1 MSGNFEALRR
11 RGMIFVYWS
20 VATVIIGILA
30 AKAHY
35 SPDLRGMLPA
45 NNSVFSREMDF
56 YARQGATRVLAL
68 EAVGDPATTRAVLQD
83 IVNELAKLGLKPTAT
98 GGAEAMAR
106 TSEVIRAHLPVLVT
120 SELLKELTGQIS
132 REQLE
137 DYLKA
142 FKARAIQPEDSFT
155 ASAARRDVLALT
167 GRLMEPL
174 LAGLNGSERDGIF
187 MRHQDGR
194 HFLIALEVPF
204 DAQEMSRTMPLMAV
218 VDAQVAAAQQRGV
231 TVEAIGAYR
240 HFRDNMTAIYSDL
253 NSSMPVAIGLI
264 CLVLFSLIPNVRAL
278 LALHV
283 PAILGMAGG
292 VAAVVLLGLEVPL
305 PLLGF
310 AAGMLGVA
318 VDYGQHVLVAI
329 RSGEG
334 AQVWR
339 PLVTTW
345 VTTASAFAVLIT
357 SSVPGIRCVGIMI
370 VVGLGIALLA
380 SLTLLPRLVP
390 NLKPVDYW
398 LPISTPLLS
407 LCQRRPRINWLIT
420 GVITV
425 ALVPGLFRLSF
436 NDNLKSYDGS
446 RPETWAA
453 LDAFLAR
460 WGSLTSSDYLVSQ
473 HAELSTALD
482 QAASARQQIGYAPSV
497 VERLMPGPAVQA
509 QRRAAWNAFWQ
520 QNADT
525 FAANLTA
532 AAKANGLRIQAFAET
547 MALYQPVPVGTELTF
562 DLWKDSAVEPL
573 LQSYFSHLDDG
584 HWQVAS
590 PVMKRTQAEVERIH
604 QVIADRTADAPV
616 WLACREHIGH
626 SLIKVVSDDL
636 TSRSLAIVLVVLL
649 VVTLIERNARN
660 IMAQLLPP
668 GVALLWTFGVLG
680 WMGVKLDP
688 FAVLA
693 AAFIGG
699 IGIDSAVFLTQR
711 PNARTLSPV
720 LVASIT
726 TIVGMLSL
734 LSAQH
739 PTIYTLGRTL
749 LIGMSCCLVACLL
762 ITPPLARVTNKLG
775 K

>member
-1 MSGNFEALRR
+1 
-11 RGMIFVYWS
+11 
-20 VATVIIGILA
+20 
-30 AKAHY
+30 
-35 SPDLRGMLPA
+35 
-45 NNSVFSREMDF
+45 
-56 YARQGATRVLAL
+56 
-68 EAVGDPATTRAVLQD
+68 
-83 IVNELAKLGLKPTAT
+83 
-98 GGAEAMAR
+98 
-106 TSEVIRAHLPVLVT
+106 
-120 SELLKELTGQIS
+120 
-132 REQLE
+132 
-137 DYLKA
+137 
-142 FKARAIQPEDSFT
+142 
-155 ASAARRDVLALT
+155 
-167 GRLMEPL
+167 
-174 LAGLNGSERDGIF
+174 
-187 MRHQDGR
+187 
-194 HFLIALEVPF
+194 
-204 DAQEMSRTMPLMAV
+204 
-218 VDAQVAAAQQRGV
+218 
-231 TVEAIGAYR
+231 
-240 HFRDNMTAIYSDL
+240 
-253 NSSMPVAIGLI
+253 
-264 CLVLFSLIPNVRAL
+264 
-278 LALHV
+278 
-283 PAILGMAGG
+283 
-292 VAAVVLLGLEVPL
+292 
-305 PLLGF
+305 
-310 AAGMLGVA
+310 
-318 VDYGQHVLVAI
+318 
-329 RSGEG
+329 
-334 AQVWR
+334 
-339 PLVTTW
+339 
-345 VTTASAFAVLIT
+345 
-357 SSVPGIRCVGIMI
+357 MI